1 MRQLINPN
9 TFGRPSIGLALFGCT
24 NRPFYHICI
33 FPDRSL
39 GRRFE
44 GNIIE
49 QVGTFDP
56 LPNAKNE
63 KLISMDITRLKY
75 WIGERNAQI
84 SVPVLELLGL
94 SGLFPI
100 HPKTYIRAKD
110 QRETLAQQ
118 VAALQVAAETPA
130 NPEETEKTPES

>member
-1 MRQLINPN
+1 MRQLINPK

-39 GRRFE
+39 GRRYE
-44 GNIIE
+44 ENIIE

-63 KLISMDITRLKY
+63 KLVSMNIGRMKY

-100 HPKTYIRAKD
+100 HPKTYVRAKE

-118 VAALQVAAETPA
+118 VAALQAATSTPS
-130 NPEETEKTPES
+130 EETEKTPES